1 MRKYGR
7 LSLLLPLLLLCSC
20 EIFGWDSSGGNNCD
34 GICPHLEIG
43 ADTAFYFF
51 LEAPATYPHAGSA
64 SITETDEGDII
75 YIAGTGLNVTSDL
88 NTLSNEDALTVA
100 QNACDSTAVTINSVT
115 VTTDATVNWTN
126 SNSDILEL
134 TISDATIGTDQ
145 HRLIECLEP

>member
-7 LSLLLPLLLLCSC
+7 LSLILPLILLCSC

-34 GICPHLEIG
+34 GECQHSDIE

-51 LEAPATYPHAGSA
+51 LEAPATYPFSGAA
-64 SITETDEGDII
+64 EVTTTDEGDII
-75 YIAGTGLNVTSDL
+75 YITGTELNATSDL
-88 NTLSNEDALTVA
+88 NTLSHEDALIVV
-100 QNACDSTAVTINSVT
+100 QKACDSTATTINSIT

-126 SNSDILEL
+126 STSDILEL
-134 TISDATIGTDQ
+134 TISDATMGTDG